1 MTALYPTASIYLPE
15 GEKNRRGNNKQ
26 CLSSQTVTGHRRVA
40 SGMIGT
46 GLGEP
51 PSSLLLVGEDGS
63 DFGRSEDV
71 MRSGGGPVVWI
82 ASMTGDC
89 LDGFVSEIAVKVDV
103 DVSAEGLDRGGRSGT
118 GCSSDAVR
126 KFQRASSG

>member
-1 MTALYPTASIYLPE
+1 MPPLQASIFQ
-15 GEKNRRGNNKQ
+15 RGNKIEGVITNNVFQ
-26 CLSSQTVTGHRRVA
+26 SQSVTGHRRVA

-89 LDGFVSEIAVKVDV
+89 LDGFVSEMPVKVDV
-103 DVSAEGLDRGGRSGT
+103 DVSAEGLDLGGRSGT
-118 GCSSDAVR
+118 GCSSDAVK